1 MVRNLF
7 QRNKS
12 KTKHHFFTQDLFL
25 FFFLTKDLCKIFV
38 ALCQSLPYPTVTRGE
53 GGRGLIGGLSPSFSS
68 LHKSTRNRT
77 LATTKLFD
85 GIPKQDQNQISS
97 KITRN
102 SRNKIALKKRPC
114 KMLTIR
120 TQETREI
127 GCDRGGLVLI
137 IDFATVSGVKSG
149 P

>member
-1 MVRNLF
+1 M
-7 QRNKS
+7 
-12 KTKHHFFTQDLFL
+12 
-25 FFFLTKDLCKIFV
+25 

-97 KITRN
+97 KFEK
-102 SRNKIALKKRPC
+102 KIALKKRPS

-127 GCDRGGLVLI
+127 GCDRGGLAPI
-137 IDFATVSGVKSG
+137 IDSATVSGEKSG